1 MTGGAGRH
9 RKRSCLAGAALLG
22 LALAGCATTPLAP
35 YSTATP
41 ALVLT
46 PIAQAGIADGRGR
59 FREIFC
65 AVLGARSRD
74 ATAALS
80 CDQALVRLDDE
91 PSGTGAPV
99 DLAASRGA
107 FTVVYVLGLW
117 SDCAD
122 QTVRARTE
130 MNDYLARFGFHLE
143 VLKVS
148 GISGTKHNAQLIRDA
163 LEAEPELGTTR
174 RAVIVAHSKG
184 VVDTLEALVEFPELH
199 SKVAA
204 VVSLAGA
211 VGGSLLAERAPDAM
225 LKIAASTPGLKCRD
239 GDMGALQSLRPTVRR
254 TWLAHNRLPD
264 AVRYYSIVALPE
276 PARVSSGLKIS
287 YKRLSEIDA
296 RNDGNLLYYDQVVP
310 QSTLLGYAN
319 ADHWA
324 IATDLGASP
333 YAVIRQLADQSAF
346 PRAEMLE
353 AALRFI
359 EEDLRAGASTP

>member
-1 MTGGAGRH
+1 M
-9 RKRSCLAGAALLG
+9 
-22 LALAGCATTPLAP
+22 
-35 YSTATP
+35 
-41 ALVLT
+41 VLT
-46 PIAQAGIADGRGR
+46 PVAQAGIADGRGR

-65 AVLGARSRD
+65 AVLGARSRT

-122 QTVRARTE
+122 QTLRARTE

-143 VLKVS
+143 ALKVS
-148 GISGTKHNAQLIRDA
+148 GISGTRHNAHLIRDA

-174 RAVIVAHSKG
+174 R
-184 VVDTLEALVEFPELH
+184 
-199 SKVAA
+199 
-204 VVSLAGA
+204 
-211 VGGSLLAERAPDAM
+211 GG
-225 LKIAASTPGLKCRD
+225 T
-239 GDMGALQSLRPTVRR
+239 
-254 TWLAHNRLPD
+254 
-264 AVRYYSIVALPE
+264 
-276 PARVSSGLKIS
+276 
-287 YKRLSEIDA
+287 
-296 RNDGNLLYYDQVVP
+296 
-310 QSTLLGYAN
+310 
-319 ADHWA
+319 
-324 IATDLGASP
+324 SP